1 MNKAT
6 TLFAITTAGL
16 AIVSAHLARALHL
29 ERERAA
35 SLPALIH
42 NAPSSGAQ
50 SPKDSPHMATAAGA
64 ATTPRPIVPDAST
77 IERPS
82 PEKTRDELPARVR
95 NRTYREA
102 DLAYRRLDLQK
113 KYPDLASSLGLRP
126 DEVNKFFDLLA
137 KQSVNDEAAQWN
149 DNETLQQ
156 DPEARLRLR
165 KQRERNTADEQA
177 AFLGEE
183 RAAGW
188 QKYLNSLGARGE
200 VGELRTML
208 ADSDYPLRR
217 DQYAPLVD
225 LLANEQVRHASEREQ
240 LFRSGQRP
248 TGPTHE
254 EVIKQMG
261 KRLELIEQSLERR
274 RRAAET
280 VLDSEQLRRY
290 QLMLDVEHGRAQ
302 AEYDAVV
309 TQNAEEASMSSSAS
323 R

>member
-1 MNKAT
+1 MNKST

-16 AIVSAHLARALHL
+16 AIVSAHLARALYL

-35 SLPALIH
+35 SLTALLHI
-42 NAPSSGAQ
+42 APSSVAQ
-50 SPKDSPHMATAAGA
+50 PQKDSPRKATAAGA
-64 ATTPRPIVPDAST
+64 ATTSRHTAPDASS

-82 PEKTRDELPARVR
+82 PAKTRDQLPARVR

-126 DEVNKFFDLLA
+126 DEANKFFDLLA
-137 KQSVNDEAAQWN
+137 KQSVNDEADQWN

-183 RAAGW
+183 RAAEW

-217 DQYAPLVD
+217 DQFAPLVE

-240 LFRSGQRP
+240 LYRSGQHP

-254 EVIKQMG
+254 EVIKYMG
-261 KRLELIEQSLERR
+261 ERLELIEQSLERR
-274 RRAAET
+274 RRAAES

-290 QLMLDVEHGRAQ
+290 QMMLDVEHRRAQ
-302 AEYDAVV
+302 AEYDAFV
-309 TQNAEEASMSSSAS
+309 TLNAEEARENSTA
-323 R
+323 RR

>member
-35 SLPALIH
+35 SLTALFH
-42 NAPSSGAQ
+42 SAPPSSAQ
-50 SPKDSPHMATAAGA
+50 SQKDSPRTATAAGDA
-64 ATTPRPIVPDAST
+64 ATPRPTVPDASP

-82 PEKTRDELPARVR
+82 PGKTRDELPARVR

-126 DEVNKFFDLLA
+126 DEANKFFDLLA
-137 KQSVNDEAAQWN
+137 KQSVNDEADQWN

-177 AFLGEE
+177 SFLGEE
-183 RAAGW
+183 RAADW
-188 QKYLNSLGARGE
+188 RKYLDSLGARAE
-200 VGELRTML
+200 VSELRTML

-217 DQYAPLVD
+217 DQYAPLVE
-225 LLANEQVRHASEREQ
+225 LLANEQMRHASEREQ

-254 EVIKQMG
+254 EVIEHAG

-280 VLDSEQLRRY
+280 VLDSEQLRRF
-290 QLMLDVEHGRAQ
+290 QMMLDVEHRRAQ
-302 AEYDAVV
+302 AEYDAIV
-309 TQNAEEASMSSSAS
+309 TLNAEEARRNSTAH